1 MAQSTCTR
9 QKILQELKESKQF
22 VEETYITY
30 KGFEVSMS
38 MSMSMYINQIKLK
51 LVFCYCVSL
60 VRLSVKFIWF
70 DHLIPLE

>member
-38 MSMSMYINQIKLK
+38 MSMYINQIKLK
-51 LVFCYCVSL
+51 LVFCYCVPL